1 MRAIPKRKVLLHF
14 TLIAWLLMVVLGLF
28 FVAGYQNTAGRSET
42 ASTTWPAESRIQR
55 TPGTPTLVM
64 MVHPHCPCSRASIG
78 ELAILMAKVQGVVNA
93 NVLFVKPRDS
103 PLAWETTDLWTSAA
117 IIPGVKVSVDDDGNE
132 ARRFRSHTSGQIF
145 LYGANG
151 LLLFSGGIT
160 AGRGHFG
167 DNEGLSALVSLLIQ
181 GDTQTK
187 ETAVFGCPLFAEDRT
202 EKEEELCHA
211 PHGK

>member
-1 MRAIPKRKVLLHF
+1 MKAIPKRKLLLHF
-14 TLIAWLLMVVLGLF
+14 TLTTWLLMVGLGLF
-28 FVAGYQNTAGRSET
+28 LLVNFQNTAGRSEIT
-42 ASTTWPAESRIQR
+42 STTWPVESRIQR
-55 TPGTPTLVM
+55 TPGIPTLVM

-78 ELAILMAKVQGVVNA
+78 ELAVLMAKAQGAMNV
-93 NVLFVKPRDS
+93 NVLFVKPLGS
-103 PLAWETTDLWTSAA
+103 PVAWEQTDLWTSAA
-117 IIPGVKVSVDDDGNE
+117 IIPGVKVSVDDGGNE

-167 DNEGLSALVSLLIQ
+167 DNEGLSAVVSLLIQ
-181 GDTQTK
+181 GNAQTK

-211 PHGK
+211 PHGR

>member
-14 TLIAWLLMVVLGLF
+14 TLITWLLIVGFGLF
-28 FVAGYQNTAGRSET
+28 VLADYQNTAGRSET
-42 ASTTWPAESRIQR
+42 ASTTWPVASRVPR

-78 ELAILMAKVQGVVNA
+78 ELALLMAKVQGVVNA

-103 PLAWETTDLWTSAA
+103 PETWEKTDLWTSATM
-117 IIPGVKVSVDDDGNE
+117 IPGVKVSVDDGGSE
-132 ARRFRSHTSGQIF
+132 ARRFKSHTSGQIF
-145 LYGANG
+145 LYSANG
-151 LLLFSGGIT
+151 QLLFSGGIT

-167 DNEGLSALVSLLIQ
+167 DNEGLSAVVSLLIQ
-181 GDTQTK
+181 GTTQTK

-211 PHGK
+211 PHSK

>member
-1 MRAIPKRKVLLHF
+1 MRVIQKRKVLLYF
-14 TLIAWLLMVVLGLF
+14 ILITWLPIVVVGLF
-28 FVAGYQNTAGRSET
+28 FLARYQNTAGRSEA
-42 ASTTWPAESRIQR
+42 ASATWPVESRIPR
-55 TPGTPTLVM
+55 TPGIPTLVM

-78 ELAILMAKVQGVVNA
+78 ELAVLMAKVQGVVNA

-103 PLAWETTDLWTSAA
+103 PFAWEMTDLWTSAA

-132 ARRFRSHTSGQIF
+132 ARRFKSHTSGQIF

-151 LLLFSGGIT
+151 QLLFSGGIT

-167 DNEGLSALVSLLIQ
+167 DNAGLSAVVSLLIQ
-181 GDTQTK
+181 GNTQTK

-202 EKEEELCHA
+202 EPEEELCHA